1 MELKILEVGP
11 LEANCYIVYD
21 KANGIV
27 IDAGGDEDK
36 ILEFLNKQKIDVKY
50 ILLTHGH
57 YDHISGISGLAEK
70 LNAPIYLHNLDL
82 KMYNAQESII
92 RNISGRPLYTKF
104 QNYNFFEKYFIT
116 DNLYFEVIHTP
127 GHSKGS
133 ICILFPSQKIMFT
146 GDTLFFENIG
156 RTDLPGG
163 DDHEMAQSL
172 KKLMEY
178 NDYIVYPGHGPKTTI
193 EYEQEN
199 NYYIKEYFE
208 RFIN

>member
-92 RNISGRPLYTKF
+92 RNISGRP
-104 QNYNFFEKYFIT
+104 
-116 DNLYFEVIHTP
+116 
-127 GHSKGS
+127 
-133 ICILFPSQKIMFT
+133 
-146 GDTLFFENIG
+146 
-156 RTDLPGG
+156 
-163 DDHEMAQSL
+163 
-172 KKLMEY
+172 
-178 NDYIVYPGHGPKTTI
+178 
-193 EYEQEN
+193 
-199 NYYIKEYFE
+199 
-208 RFIN
+208 